1 MQNNQNTCAGKIFVW
16 GVSVA
21 NEVRP
26 IGQASIQK
34 LLNSLGCDSKTIE
47 YYTKITA
54 EVQQIMLNDGLEL
67 PQIKAYNCHTA
78 EEMLNNIMLS
88 DVACI
93 LIDYIQIASY
103 VINDSNCRSLDDFIV
118 KLKTVLQKKSKTA
131 IITAYIPAVLDNKK
145 LPEWI
150 QNLLPYIDNIYPD
163 VKLLSTVC
171 HANVEA

>member
-1 MQNNQNTCAGKIFVW
+1 MQNNQNNCVGKIFVW

-34 LLNSLGCDSKTIE
+34 LLDLLCCSCKTIE
-47 YYTKITA
+47 YYTQITA
-54 EVQQIMLNDGLEL
+54 DAQQIMLNYGLEA
-67 PQIKAYNCHTA
+67 PQINAYNCHTA

-93 LIDYIQIASY
+93 LIYYIQIASY
-103 VINDSNCRSLDDFIV
+103 VINDPDCKSLDDFIV
-118 KLKTVLQKKSKTA
+118 KLKTILQNKGKTA
-131 IITAYIPAVLDNKK
+131 IITAYIPDVWDNKK

-150 QNLLPYIDNIYPD
+150 KNLMPYVDNIYPNGN
-163 VKLLSTVC
+163 LLPTD
-171 HANVEA
+171 